1 MHQETLKKA
10 LWVVMAALVAMP
22 WGCEYKAPPSPW
34 EEFEK
39 EVKAPPEIHAVIPEA
54 DAGCASEII
63 IKGAHFSP
71 VITENNVYF
80 NNKPAVIKTAS
91 DTELV
96 VYRPNVVG
104 DSVAIKITVAGAVEI
119 AQFFPYRMK
128 AVVEKFGP
136 FSGLDAIV
144 AFTVDKN
151 ENVYVAMSNN
161 TVIRLDAQGFQDL
174 SFLSKAPSS
183 LWRDM
188 KVYGDWVYL
197 VRANNVIYRA
207 SISDTVVVE
216 YVTLPNRSDRIRTID
231 FDSNGHLFG
240 GGKNSDLMVF
250 RSATDYQKL
259 GFYAQYEILSLR
271 VYQEYL
277 YVAANYTGTQ
287 PVSVAK
293 GIWRH
298 AIQSDGTVGAQEPVL
313 DWSATPYAS
322 ATISTITFS
331 ENGVMYI
338 ASDHPE
344 YPILMYNMNTGE
356 FKPLFYKIIPSPVD
370 QIMWGNSTFLYA
382 LVNRNTRFD
391 RGGNFLRID
400 TGEMGAFYY
409 GRQ

>member
-1 MHQETLKKA
+1 MREEIWKKA
-10 LWVVMAALVAMP
+10 VLFGMVVLMAVP

-39 EVKAPPEIHAVIPEA
+39 KVKTPPEIHAVIPEK

-71 VITENNVYF
+71 VIEENNVYF
-80 NNKPAVIKTAS
+80 NNKPAMIKTAS

-104 DSVAIKITVAGAVEI
+104 DSVTIKITVAGAVEI
-119 AQFFPYRMK
+119 AKFSPYRMK

-144 AFTVDKN
+144 AFTVDRN
-151 ENVYVAMSNN
+151 ENVYLAMNNN

-183 LWRDM
+183 LWTDM
-188 KVYGDWVYL
+188 KVWGDWVYL
-197 VRANNVIYRA
+197 ARANNVIYRV
-207 SISDTVVVE
+207 SSTDTVVTE
-216 YVTLPNRSDRIRTID
+216 YVKLPNRSDRIKAID
-231 FDSNGHLFG
+231 FDANGYLFG

-259 GFYAQYEILSLR
+259 GFYAQYEILSVR
-271 VYQEYL
+271 VYQGYL

-287 PVSVAK
+287 GVSMAK

-298 AIQSDGTVGAQEPVL
+298 NIQSDGTVGPQEPVL

-322 ATISTITFS
+322 ATISTLTFS
-331 ENGVMYI
+331 ENGILYI
-338 ASDHPE
+338 ASNHNE

-356 FKPLFYKIIPSPVD
+356 FRPLFYKIIPSPVD
-370 QIMWGNSTFLYA
+370 QIIWGNGTYLYA

-391 RGGNFLRID
+391 QGGDFLRID
-400 TGEMGAFYY
+400 TGERGAVYF
-409 GRQ
+409 GR